1 MNSVDR
7 QIPWIGD
14 NVQGHSW
21 IDGQL
26 DLTEGFGAY
35 DHVVEK
41 GVLALG
47 SRIVDV
53 GGGAYD
59 ANSTYVAQKYLIDC
73 SVYDPYK
80 RDAQHNLRV
89 IEDSRVRPFDAAVS
103 FSVLNVISDDEARRD
118 HIKLC
123 QNMLK
128 ASGKAVFKVWP
139 GDGSGVGKQTAS
151 GYQSNRD
158 IHTYV
163 DEIRSVFGSQNVT
176 IDSDNKIVV
185 GVKYPSKSILFDFL
199 KSLGKYFEK
208 LSLCN
213 CGIGFSA
220 NEQKPGES
228 LGQSS

>member
-1 MNSVDR
+1 MNSTSVNR
-7 QIPWIGD
+7 QIPWVGD

-21 IDGQL
+21 VNGQI

-35 DHVVEK
+35 DHAFEK
-41 GVLALG
+41 GALALG

-59 ANSTYVAQKYLIDC
+59 ANCAYVAQKYLVDC

-80 RDAQHNLRV
+80 RDDQHNLKV
-89 IEDSRVRPFDAAVS
+89 IQSSKVRPFDAAVS
-103 FSVLNVISDDEARRD
+103 FSVLNVISDDKARQD

-128 ASGKAVFKVWP
+128 NGGKAVFKVWP
-139 GDGSGVGKQTAS
+139 GDETGVGKQTAS

-163 DEIRSVFGSQNVT
+163 DEIRDIFGFKNVALDSQN
-176 IDSDNKIVV
+176 KIITAIKQS
-185 GVKYPSKSILFDFL
+185 GAENFIRRIFM
-199 KSLGKYFEK
+199 
-208 LSLCN
+208 
-213 CGIGFSA
+213 GFI
-220 NEQKPGES
+220 P
-228 LGQSS
+228 

>member
-1 MNSVDR
+1 MNLVDT
-7 QIPWIGD
+7 QIPWVGD

-21 IDGQL
+21 NNGQI

-35 DHVVEK
+35 DHVLKRV
-41 GVLALG
+41 ALG

-59 ANSTYVAQKYLIDC
+59 TNSAYVAQKYLIDC

-80 RDAQHNLRV
+80 RDAQHNLK
-89 IEDSRVRPFDAAVS
+89 ILKNSRVRPFDGTVS

-118 HIKLC
+118 HIELC

-128 ASGKAVFKVWP
+128 TGGKAIFKVWP
-139 GDGSGVGKQTAS
+139 GDGTGIGRQTVS

-163 DEIRSVFGSQNVT
+163 DEIRYVFGSQNV
-176 IDSDNKIVV
+176 IFDSDNKILI
-185 GVKYPSKSILFDFL
+185 GINPMAAYSNGTLSI
-199 KSLGKYFEK
+199 
-208 LSLCN
+208 
-213 CGIGFSA
+213 
-220 NEQKPGES
+220 
-228 LGQSS
+228 